1 MTLSASDSKPVSE
14 NVTIKDVTI
23 CEAPIVCCY
32 ENVTPKLQVVRITN
46 IPNWYF
52 EKVVFPKQRLLFEAL
67 PHASLEVYTGDI
79 AQAILADHIPCDR
92 LQISPL

>member
-1 MTLSASDSKPVSE
+1 MTLSTPDSKSVSE
-14 NVTIKDVTI
+14 AVKTCD
-23 CEAPIVCCY
+23 APVVCCY

-52 EKVVFPKQRLLFEAL
+52 EKVVFPRQRLLFEAV
-67 PHASLEVYTGDI
+67 PQASLEVYTGDI

-92 LQISPL
+92 LQISTL

>member
-1 MTLSASDSKPVSE
+1 MTLLTPDTTPASKAS
-14 NVTIKDVTI
+14 TIADLTTP
-23 CEAPIVCCY
+23 EAPIVCCY
-32 ENVTPKLQVVRITN
+32 ENLTPKLQVVRITN

-67 PHASLEVYTGDI
+67 PQASLEVYTGDI

-92 LQISPL
+92 LQVDIS

>member
-1 MTLSASDSKPVSE
+1 VIALSTPDSKTVSQSSV
-14 NVTIKDVTI
+14 NP
-23 CEAPIVCCY
+23 EAPIVCCY

-67 PHASLEVYTGDI
+67 PQASLEVYTGDI

>member
-1 MTLSASDSKPVSE
+1 MTLSASDSKTVFE
-14 NVTIKDVTI
+14 DVTTR
-23 CEAPIVCCY
+23 EASIVCCY

-67 PHASLEVYTGDI
+67 PHASLEVYTGEI

>member
-1 MTLSASDSKPVSE
+1 MTLSTPDSKSVSE
-14 NVTIKDVTI
+14 AVKTRDVSV
-23 CEAPIVCCY
+23 VCCY

-52 EKVVFPKQRLLFEAL
+52 EKVVFPKQRLLFEAV
-67 PHASLEVYTGDI
+67 PQASLEVYTGDI

-92 LQISPL
+92 LQISTL